1 MKHSPTILMMGVLV
15 FLMAGCESAQH
26 SAAGFRLPDDGDAA
40 RGKAT
45 FIALECN
52 SCHSVAGVDLPRPA
66 VLPPVAVVLGG
77 ETPKPM
83 SDGYLVTS
91 IINPSHRVIKQA
103 SRTADG
109 KSQMPS
115 RDELTMRQ
123 LTDIVAFL
131 QTTYVVRM
139 PQSKYPSI

>member
-1 MKHSPTILMMGVLV
+1 MRYLLTILTMGVLA
-15 FLMAGCESAQH
+15 FLNAGCESAQH

-91 IINPSHRVIKQA
+91 IVNPSHRIIKQ
-103 SRTADG
+103 SNRTADG
-109 KSQMPS
+109 KSQMP
-115 RDELTMRQ
+115 RREELTMRQ
-123 LTDIVAFL
+123 LTDLVAFL
-131 QTTYVVRM
+131 QSKYVVRM
-139 PQSKYPSI
+139 PQPKYPNI